1 MTGSATLSQTEK
13 EQLLGQAYFFR
24 AWRYYLL
31 VKMYGGVPIVDHV
44 QNPVIGDGNGE
55 NLVIPRSST
64 KACIDFI
71 CDDLELAASYLP
83 ARWQNEG
90 QDYGRITAGAALA
103 LKGRTLLLYASPLF
117 NRADDAS
124 RWKDAYD
131 ANCDAITKLNEGN
144 FGLAYEGNGG

>member
-1 MTGSATLSQTEK
+1 
-13 EQLLGQAYFFR
+13 
-24 AWRYYLL
+24 
-31 VKMYGGVPIVDHV
+31 MYGGVPIVDHV

-124 RWKDAYD
+124 RWKDVTTP
-131 ANCDAITKLNEGN
+131 ILLPSLN
-144 FGLAYEGNGG
+144 

>member
-1 MTGSATLSQTEK
+1 
-13 EQLLGQAYFFR
+13 
-24 AWRYYLL
+24 
-31 VKMYGGVPIVDHV
+31 MYGGVPIVDHV

-103 LKGRTLLLYASPLF
+103 LKGRTLLLYASPLLTVPMTHLVGKMLTTPILLP
-117 NRADDAS
+117 S
-124 RWKDAYD
+124 
-131 ANCDAITKLNEGN
+131 LN
-144 FGLAYEGNGG
+144 